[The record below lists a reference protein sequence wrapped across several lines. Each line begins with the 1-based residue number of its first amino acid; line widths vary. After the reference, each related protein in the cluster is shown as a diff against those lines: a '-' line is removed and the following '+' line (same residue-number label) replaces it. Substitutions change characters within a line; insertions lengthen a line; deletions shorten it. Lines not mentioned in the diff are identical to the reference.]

1 MNPSDIETMNKLKE
15 LRDKGVLTQEEFDE
29 QIAVCLNANKNEK
42 IAESKDDKFSF
53 SWIVSV
59 ILTIVSTISYI
70 LYLICA
76 PNCGDNEVKKVLDGV
91 LKENLLSN
99 YSFSLSAF
107 SEISSDKAND
117 MRKCKANIVIN
128 GQSENII
135 YTVKNTDL
143 YHFSVDLDDDSY
155 DYLNYKYKLLCDNKE
170 KITPTLFEHIEE
182 SFGIKPVSLETS
194 KELSYDDNNYKRQCT
209 AVLKFDNDKKEEIE
223 YYIEKSDEQ
232 HFSVDLDDEYLNES
246 ITKQCNILSEKY
258 AQNVISSNYMDFN
271 NLQLDRVEFV
281 SKNEQEDYVIC
292 KSSTNINYFPTIY
305 YKLSKEN
312 NEIYVSL
319 KSPFECNRAS
329 MMIAQALIV
338 SNYDGLKDITLR
350 NPQKIKEDG
359 DVLTCKV
366 GTNSK
371 EISSVSYRLQKV
383 DGQNY
388 ANIDINLFSDVVDN
402 VAEQMI
408 EQLKNYNEWE
418 LDE

>member
-1 MNPSDIETMNKLKE
+1 M
-15 LRDKGVLTQEEFDE
+15 
-29 QIAVCLNANKNEK
+29 
-42 IAESKDDKFSF
+42 
-53 SWIVSV
+53 
-59 ILTIVSTISYI
+59 
-70 LYLICA
+70 
-76 PNCGDNEVKKVLDGV
+76 
-91 LKENLLSN
+91 
-99 YSFSLSAF
+99 
-107 SEISSDKAND
+107 
-117 MRKCKANIVIN
+117 
-128 GQSENII
+128 
-135 YTVKNTDL
+135 
-143 YHFSVDLDDDSY
+143 
-155 DYLNYKYKLLCDNKE
+155 
-170 KITPTLFEHIEE
+170 
-182 SFGIKPVSLETS
+182 
-194 KELSYDDNNYKRQCT
+194 
-209 AVLKFDNDKKEEIE
+209 
-223 YYIEKSDEQ
+223 
-232 HFSVDLDDEYLNES
+232 DDEYLNES